1 MWEISGTKEQV
12 LLESG
17 GFLLIIL
24 IFIEDFTFD
33 NSFKWLGRSQR

>member
-1 MWEISGTKEQV
+1 MWKIVGTKEQV

-24 IFIEDFTFD
+24 MFIEDFTI
-33 NSFKWLGRSQR
+33 